1 MNTAYY
7 IQAVIETPLGIEHQ
21 GKWLVKA
28 LTREDACRD
37 LIHKLAE
44 NGCHVRYHT
53 QIQTRSLKP

>member
-7 IQAVIETPLGIEHQ
+7 IQAVIVTPLDIEYE
-21 GKWLVKA
+21 GKWIVKA
-28 LTREDACRD
+28 LSVEDACRD

-44 NGCHVRYHT
+44 NGCHLSYYT

>member
-7 IQAVIETPLGIEHQ
+7 LQVVIETPLGVEHE

-28 LTREDACRD
+28 LSVKDACRD

-44 NGCHVRYHT
+44 NGCHICYYT
-53 QIQTRSLKP
+53 QIQTRSLKA